1 MLSYYWCQL
10 TCIKNIIILVM
21 FIYKAEIIKLKL
33 KVVVLSKGVSAVVH
47 MTGVYKQQIKTALF
61 YASLR

>member
-1 MLSYYWCQL
+1 
-10 TCIKNIIILVM
+10 VM